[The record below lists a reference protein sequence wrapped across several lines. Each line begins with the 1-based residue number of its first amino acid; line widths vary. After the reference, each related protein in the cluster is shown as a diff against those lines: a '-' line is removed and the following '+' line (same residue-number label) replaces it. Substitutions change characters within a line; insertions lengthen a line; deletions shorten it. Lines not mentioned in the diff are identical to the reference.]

1 MLNSHHIKTH
11 RTFPSPQKDPPALS
25 QSTPTLQRKLGRGVF
40 GFKIFQFVQASGS
53 RKEPGEKAEKQE
65 LDKAKEAHILP
76 PSELQPIAHPS
87 SFHPFETTCLLLFS
101 SLSSQRQQ
109 LQEQVPASLVHVS
122 LVAAVQD
129 SEPPQAPHPET
140 EAPLS
145 FHCPPQLSTTALTP
159 PPHAAASGSQ
169 LGSWGGSWMKL
180 AAKLY
185 TQVQPRGP
193 DEESGQGAFPLTA
206 VADPGPPPHSC

>member
-11 RTFPSPQKDPPALS
+11 KTFPSPQKDPPALS
-25 QSTPTLQRKLGRGVF
+25 QSTPTLQRKLGRAVF

-76 PSELQPIAHPS
+76 LSELQPIAHPS

-109 LQEQVPASLVHVS
+109 LLGAGPSKPRACLPGGCCPGLRAS
-122 LVAAVQD
+122 
-129 SEPPQAPHPET
+129 
-140 EAPLS
+140 
-145 FHCPPQLSTTALTP
+145 
-159 PPHAAASGSQ
+159 
-169 LGSWGGSWMKL
+169 
-180 AAKLY
+180 
-185 TQVQPRGP
+185 
-193 DEESGQGAFPLTA
+193 
-206 VADPGPPPHSC
+206 PGPPP